1 MHDNTAF
8 VSVTE
13 AKTRLLQLIRD
24 LNEADGEVTI
34 TRAGAPAAVL
44 LSPQRYHGLI
54 ETIEIL
60 CDDKAVRSLGRSLE
74 QARHDQWVGEDEV
87 FAERT

>member
-1 MHDNTAF
+1 MRDETAF

-13 AKTRLLQLIRD
+13 AKTRLLQVIRE
-24 LNEADGEVTI
+24 LHEAEGEVTI
-34 TRAGAPAAVL
+34 TRAGAPAAFL

-60 CDDKAVRSLGRSLE
+60 CDERAVRALRRSLE
-74 QARHDQWVGEDEV
+74 QARHDHWVGEDEV